1 MLNKF
6 TIIGLIIGSAIS
18 LLGVSS
24 MVDSLSNP
32 NEVQEDSQ
40 TFGVG
45 EMDKIQFNA
54 PENSSQSIMVT
65 GDSFDIKISTP
76 DSSNNI
82 DQSFKGKAN
91 LSWTSVSSGETIIMI
106 QNTGDNEFIEQ
117 ESGNS
122 KKKHYELEHVIK
134 VYGNT
139 KEGESV
145 SNRLPSANDLK
156 QLHKEIQKLEL
167 ALQQAAT
174 TLKTTVPNRDTGEVP
189 LRTGIAQAL
198 LDKETPKPKIQSKSK
213 KLFTK
218 SLGKT
223 KIEVNP
229 NVDIGIASGGKNTGS
244 GRNLN

>member
-1 MLNKF
+1 MKYNRTFREALEQVREEPDHEISMARGELKATADKALELVAALEGKSDEGNPMEAWVQSKITKAKDYVNSVYDYLMYNPSVAKEDFDDINRNKQ
-6 TIIGLIIGSAIS
+6 
-18 LLGVSS
+18 LGHKTAPTKGTKNIPAK
-24 MVDSLSNP
+24 DDKEKAED
-32 NEVQEDSQ
+32 EVQ
-40 TFGVG
+40 
-45 EMDKIQFNA
+45 
-54 PENSSQSIMVT
+54 
-65 GDSFDIKISTP
+65 
-76 DSSNNI
+76 
-82 DQSFKGKAN
+82 
-91 LSWTSVSSGETIIMI
+91 L
-106 QNTGDNEFIEQ
+106 
-117 ESGNS
+117 
-122 KKKHYELEHVIK
+122 
-134 VYGNT
+134 
-139 KEGESV
+139 
-145 SNRLPSANDLK
+145 LK
-156 QLHKEIQKLEL
+156 NKIQKLEL